1 MSRIHSEW
9 TTDFRGERLLR
20 VYKKKGFISQEQLQH
35 YLLYELR
42 EYGFY
47 VSIINA
53 GESACGGSG
62 WPEDAPDCD
71 DVIELYLYD
80 HEERCPVCGRM
91 SVPNYCV
98 NCGHTI
104 DLTKDYEEP
113 IKVFRGDGQDRRPFY
128 QLACSYVTKAGNG
141 LCGCGVADSMAGI
154 MKLMYGHVQDL
165 LSIDREDPFLNQR
178 LPADDQLP
186 YTIKGEWGW
195 MGARVEYV
203 VSRARVLLK
212 GRDNLPTLK

>member
-9 TTDFRGERLLR
+9 VTDFHGERLLR

-62 WPEDAPDCD
+62 WPEDGPDCD
-71 DVIELYLYD
+71 DVIELYRYD
-80 HEERCPVCGRM
+80 HEERCPVCGSM

-98 NCGHTI
+98 SCGLPI
-104 DLTKDYEEP
+104 DLTKDYDEP

-128 QLACSYVTKAGNG
+128 QLACSYSQNG
-141 LCGCGVADSMAGI
+141 ESRVCNCGVSDSLTSLQ
-154 MKLMYGHVQDL
+154 KLMCGHVQEL
-165 LSIDREDPFLNQR
+165 ISLDRQDGFFR
-178 LPADDQLP
+178 LPFPSAVDLP
-186 YTIKGEWGW
+186 KSIQYEWDYAGL
-195 MGARVEYV
+195 RVEYA
-203 VSRARVLLK
+203 VSRANVLLQETGPVV
-212 GRDNLPTLK
+212 GR

>member
-113 IKVFRGDGQDRRPFY
+113 IKVFRGDGQD
-128 QLACSYVTKAGNG
+128 
-141 LCGCGVADSMAGI
+141 
-154 MKLMYGHVQDL
+154 
-165 LSIDREDPFLNQR
+165 
-178 LPADDQLP
+178 ADDQLP